1 MAVKR
6 RARKIL
12 LIVAALIASSP
23 AFSET
28 LRCGSSLV
36 QPGVTVGFVQEKCG
50 PPKSRETFSEPVMAR
65 RANGTAYEVGTTSKE
80 VWRYQR
86 GNGSFPALLTFE
98 GGVQLFC
105 CAPILARAIPTERPL
120 EMLRGL
126 RRRRTTIGQHTGAG
140 RCGADWCRRSEAAGG
155 EAHWRRRPAA
165 LSFGPGGKQQAER
178 GEK

>member
-1 MAVKR
+1 MKGEEFEAFYRRGSEWAARKEARGGIGRPGDRSSHSGCDTPTEHAGEHAVAVKR

-98 GGVQLFC
+98 GGVLKK
-105 CAPILARAIPTERPL
+105 L
-120 EMLRGL
+120 E
-126 RRRRTTIGQHTGAG
+126 
-140 RCGADWCRRSEAAGG
+140 
-155 EAHWRRRPAA
+155 
-165 LSFGPGGKQQAER
+165 F
-178 GEK
+178 EK